1 MSMQQAKTVMSRLNM
16 QPMMISVSHAEA
28 MSDAIRQLASCNTE
42 QEESE
47 RDQAAA
53 NMLAAYGYGYSTGER
68 KPFVYADG
76 IAFIPV
82 SGLLINR
89 FSYSWGWVTGYN
101 FIRVQLNAALEDDDV
116 RLIVFDCNS
125 GGGEVAGCFELCADI
140 RASREK
146 KPSLAVVDSSS
157 FSACY
162 AIASSASQITVTPS
176 GAVGSVGVVAT
187 HVDYSKYFADSGIKI
202 QFIFSGDHKV
212 DGNPYEPLPEP
223 VRVSIQAR
231 VDATRKEFVTL
242 VAENRGLEAE
252 KVHET
257 QARCF
262 SAQQGLELG
271 LIDAIAPPLE
281 AVRAFFNSESET
293 EETMSGT
300 TEKPGAESATAL
312 DSTAQTV
319 DTAKARADERQRIEA
334 ITSNAEAKDRPSL
347 ASHLAL
353 KTDMSVEQAVAIL
366 SASAKEVSEAAT
378 SSFEAAMDADRHP
391 NISAE
396 DSGEGSE
403 MTAAQRILRDQAFVT
418 GQKLK

>member
-47 RDQAAA
+47 RDQAAE

-76 IAFIPV
+76 IAFIPI

-101 FIRVQLNAALEDDDV
+101 FIRAQLNAALEDDDV

-176 GAVGSVGVVAT
+176 GAVGSVGVVAM

-223 VRVSIQAR
+223 VRASIQAR

-334 ITSNAEAKDRPSL
+334 ITSNAEAKDRPAL

-391 NISAE
+391 NITAE
-396 DSGEGSE
+396 DGGEGGE
-403 MTAAQRILRDQAFVT
+403 MTAAQRILRDQAIVT
-418 GQKLK
+418 GQKLN